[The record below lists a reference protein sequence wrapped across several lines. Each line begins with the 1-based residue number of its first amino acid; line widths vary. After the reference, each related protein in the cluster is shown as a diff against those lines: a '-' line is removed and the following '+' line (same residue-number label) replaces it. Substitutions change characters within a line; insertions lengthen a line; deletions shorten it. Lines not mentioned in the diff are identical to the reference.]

1 LNNLGQQLA
10 SGIRHAPVQ
19 HMQGPWDTH
28 LLRAALLA
36 GIWNAFFT
44 GAVRGAAFA
53 ARFAIW
59 TLLLPTL
66 MLVVFALLDRTAISN
81 V

>member
-1 LNNLGQQLA
+1 
-10 SGIRHAPVQ
+10 
-19 HMQGPWDTH
+19 

-44 GAVRGAAFA
+44 GAVLGAALA

-66 MLVVFALLDRTAISN
+66 MLVVFALPDRTAISN